1 MANEY
6 IDKINTINT
15 AGTSAEYDII
25 ATSGAEHAYY
35 VDKATTVVSS
45 DLALTASAVGSAKG
59 INSTYKITLGNHV
72 TGDDLIGTAISAN
85 KTINTRIKTT
95 PWSAI
100 NKTDNS
106 GSKSTVTSGTADS
119 TWSSTNTRFLT
130 PDVVKGYVD
139 KKTSALAEEVGLYQ
153 VKGNSTFANLTNA
166 TAHHNGFVYNIT
178 DGGTIPTTSGYN
190 GQTFEVVAGDN
201 LVYLTGGTQEG
212 WDKLGDIFAEARSTL
227 KPYSAASG
235 DMNNFNSTYN
245 TITGNNGS
253 ATWNNSA
260 HNVFSTVKTK
270 NGNINAGA
278 YNSTLNLS
286 GLIGVSAGGNTST
299 ATFGLSGAALSG
311 FKTFKVT
318 KRDGTTA
325 NINATQWADEIK
337 FTAGSKIT
345 LSPTTDASGNPMITI
360 NKTDTSA
367 SKATSASL
375 GMVQKS
381 YYKEVDTTNHI
392 GTLVVQGNMSST
404 TFNTP

>member
-85 KTINTRIKTT
+85 KTINTKIKTT

-139 KKTSALAEEVGLYQ
+139 KKTSALLSLIYSFN
-153 VKGNSTFANLTNA
+153 NSLIYSFC
-166 TAHHNGFVYNIT
+166 
-178 DGGTIPTTSGYN
+178 
-190 GQTFEVVAGDN
+190 
-201 LVYLTGGTQEG
+201 
-212 WDKLGDIFAEARSTL
+212 KSTL
-227 KPYSAASG
+227 S
-235 DMNNFNSTYN
+235 
-245 TITGNNGS
+245 
-253 ATWNNSA
+253 
-260 HNVFSTVKTK
+260 
-270 NGNINAGA
+270 
-278 YNSTLNLS
+278 
-286 GLIGVSAGGNTST
+286 
-299 ATFGLSGAALSG
+299 
-311 FKTFKVT
+311 FK
-318 KRDGTTA
+318 
-325 NINATQWADEIK
+325 
-337 FTAGSKIT
+337 
-345 LSPTTDASGNPMITI
+345 
-360 NKTDTSA
+360 
-367 SKATSASL
+367 
-375 GMVQKS
+375 
-381 YYKEVDTTNHI
+381 
-392 GTLVVQGNMSST
+392 
-404 TFNTP
+404 